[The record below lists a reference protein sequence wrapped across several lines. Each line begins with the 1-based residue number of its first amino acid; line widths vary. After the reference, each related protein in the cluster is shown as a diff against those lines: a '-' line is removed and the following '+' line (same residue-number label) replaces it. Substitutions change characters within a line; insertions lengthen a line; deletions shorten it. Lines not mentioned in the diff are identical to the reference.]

1 MSGAIKKKREPNG
14 EVPLRKPSI
23 MGALSAGVLAATIV
37 GAQAQRMA
45 DPAFDNDYPTTVI
58 ADYVLGCMSANGQ
71 TRQILER
78 CSCSIDL
85 VSTILPYERYEE
97 AEAFMSL
104 GQMNGERG
112 VIFRTSEEARAA
124 IGDLRRAQVEAELRC
139 F

>member
-45 DPAFDNDYPTTVI
+45 AFDNDYPTTVI